1 MICYISEKSSGKQ
14 RSVFFWQFVIIIL
27 VFSQRLPKGT
37 VDMCVLSCSVMS
49 YSLQPH
55 GLYPARLLCPWDF
68 PGKNAEVGCHFLL
81 QGIFKG
87 LNPHLLS
94 LLNWQADSLPL
105 RYLGSHWYIMYI
117 MLLLHEKMRLCTCLQ
132 YCRQTQEPGNWL
144 SGGEFRV

>member
-1 MICYISEKSSGKQ
+1 MFQLTWTCNLGGDMICYISEKSSGKQ

-68 PGKNAEVGCHFLL
+68 PGKNTGMGCQFLL
-81 QGIFKG
+81 QGIFLTQG
-87 LNPHLLS
+87 PNPHLLCLLHWKVDS
-94 LLNWQADSLPL
+94 LLLSYPGIPKGTTIFINSVIKNTVEFLV
-105 RYLGSHWYIMYI
+105 GI
-117 MLLLHEKMRLCTCLQ
+117 CT
-132 YCRQTQEPGNWL
+132 
-144 SGGEFRV
+144 